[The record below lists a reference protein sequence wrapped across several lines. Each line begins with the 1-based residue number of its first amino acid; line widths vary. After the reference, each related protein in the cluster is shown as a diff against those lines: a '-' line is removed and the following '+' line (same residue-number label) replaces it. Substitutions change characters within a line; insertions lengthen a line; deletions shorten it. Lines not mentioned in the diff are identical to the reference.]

1 MEGIC
6 RLSGHAGGRIAP
18 SFTEWREFQQGGHRP
33 DGFREGL
40 YSIATVNRCIMSTK
54 RGAEDVAKMT
64 ATAQQHSWIDRF
76 QGLSRLEPRLRDVL
90 TSRAQVIRVPAD
102 TVIFG
107 PGKSPENMLLLLEG
121 TVRVQQ
127 LAENGREVVLYR
139 VTAGESC
146 VLTTACMLA
155 YEDYAAEGVAE
166 TDIVAAA
173 IPRSVFDD
181 LVATSKEFRT
191 FVFSAYSRRIT
202 DLFHVIEDI
211 AFRRMDIRLAQK
223 ILDRAEGGELHATH
237 AQLAAE
243 LGTAREVI
251 SRQLAEFQRRG
262 WVSLGRGTVTVED
275 AAALRKLSDS

>member
-1 MEGIC
+1 MKTAS
-6 RLSGHAGGRIAP
+6 LAGETKVTA
-18 SFTEWREFQQGGHRP
+18 
-33 DGFREGL
+33 
-40 YSIATVNRCIMSTK
+40 ATRT
-54 RGAEDVAKMT
+54 DT
-64 ATAQQHSWIDRF
+64 WIDRF
-76 QGLSRLEPRLRDVL
+76 KGLSRLDAELRDVL
-90 TSRAQVIRVPAD
+90 TRRAQVVRMPEG

-146 VLTTACMLA
+146 VMTTACMLA

-166 TDIVAAA
+166 TDIAAAA
-173 IPRSVFDD
+173 IPRAVFDD
-181 LVATSKEFRT
+181 LLATSKEFRT
-191 FVFSAYSRRIT
+191 FVFTAYSRRMT

-211 AFRRMDIRLAQK
+211 AFRRMDIRLAER
-223 ILDRAEGGELHATH
+223 LMARAEDGTLRATH

-262 WVSLGRGTVTVED
+262 WVELGRGTVTLVD
-275 AAALRKLSDS
+275 APALQRLAES

>member
-1 MEGIC
+1 
-6 RLSGHAGGRIAP
+6 
-18 SFTEWREFQQGGHRP
+18 
-33 DGFREGL
+33 
-40 YSIATVNRCIMSTK
+40 
-54 RGAEDVAKMT
+54 MT
-64 ATAQQHSWIDRF
+64 ATAPQRDWIQLF
-76 QGLSRLEPRLRDVL
+76 QGLNSLEPRVRDLL
-90 TSRAQVIRVPAD
+90 TARSQVIRVPAD

-107 PGKSPENMLLLLEG
+107 PGKSPENLLLLLKG

-127 LAENGREVVLYR
+127 TAENGREVVLYR

-166 TDIVAAA
+166 TDIEAAA
-173 IPRSVFDD
+173 IPRAVFDD
-181 LVATSKEFRT
+181 LIASSKEFRN
-191 FVFSAYSRRIT
+191 FVFRAYSRRIT
-202 DLFHVIEDI
+202 GLFHVIEDI

-223 ILDRAEGGELHATH
+223 IIERADTGVLKATH

-262 WVSLGRGTVTVED
+262 WIAQSRGTVEILD
-275 AAALRKLSDS
+275 CDGLRKLAES

>member
-1 MEGIC
+1 
-6 RLSGHAGGRIAP
+6 
-18 SFTEWREFQQGGHRP
+18 
-33 DGFREGL
+33 
-40 YSIATVNRCIMSTK
+40 
-54 RGAEDVAKMT
+54 MT
-64 ATAQQHSWIDRF
+64 ASAKIDDWIDRF
-76 QGLSRLEPRLRDVL
+76 EGLSKLEPGLRNLL
-90 TSRAQVIRVPAD
+90 TARSQVMRMPAD

-107 PGKSPENMLLLLEG
+107 PGKTPEHLLLLLQG

-155 YEDYAAEGVAE
+155 YEDHSAEGVAE
-166 TDIVAAA
+166 TEIVAAA
-173 IPRSVFDD
+173 IPRGVFDD
-181 LVATSKEFRT
+181 LVASSKEFRN
-191 FVFSAYSRRIT
+191 FVFRAYSRRIT

-223 ILDRAEGGELHATH
+223 IIARADTGVLKATH

-262 WVSLGRGTVTVED
+262 WIAQSRGVIEIID
-275 AAALRKLSDS
+275 CDGLRGLAET